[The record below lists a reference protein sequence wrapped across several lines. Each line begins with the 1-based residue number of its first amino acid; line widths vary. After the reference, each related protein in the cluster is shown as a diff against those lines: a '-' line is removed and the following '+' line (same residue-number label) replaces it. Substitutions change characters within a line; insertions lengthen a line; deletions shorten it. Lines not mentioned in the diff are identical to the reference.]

1 MTTLRTTAI
10 MKTDIRGSTV
20 RFRQLPEV
28 DLDALLTEHRAFVAR
43 VAAAH
48 DGRIVK
54 PEGDGFWLVFPSVTA
69 AALAARTMQEE
80 LRLARV
86 GKGDERLAMR
96 IVLTL
101 GDVLH
106 QEGALVGD
114 TVVLAARIEDI
125 TPPDEIYLSAAAW
138 LAVNQA
144 EIRTVFVDAFVLKG
158 FPEPV
163 PVYRVEQTHR
173 SRVIAGQYI
182 VITNLRGYTL
192 LVAKSPMAAMERI
205 LNRLFELH
213 DRVCRAYRGTNRFE
227 AGDLYC
233 LTFPDPGL
241 AMAAME
247 HLKEEWDVFE
257 RGQGLGCPINIVV
270 HKGELYA
277 FRSFLYGNDLNIV
290 VWVERAARLP
300 RRDGSQG
307 TWSETGDTGI
317 FVTGQVRRA
326 LEGTPWDERLQPV
339 AVQPLPPQLTEIEIY
354 RLC

>member
-1 MTTLRTTAI
+1 VSMTTLRTTVI
-10 MKTDIRGSTV
+10 MKTDIQGSTV
-20 RFRQLPEV
+20 RFRALPEV
-28 DLDALLTEHRAFVAR
+28 DLDGLLAEHRTFVSR

-54 PEGDGFWLVFPSVTA
+54 PEGDGFWIVFPSVTA
-69 AALAARTMQEE
+69 GALAAMTMQEE

-86 GKGDERLAMR
+86 GKGDDRLAMR

-114 TVVLAARIEDI
+114 AVVLAARIEDI
-125 TPPDEIYLSAAAW
+125 TPPDAIYLSTTAW

-144 EIRTVFVDAFVLKG
+144 EVRTSFVDAFDLKG

-163 PVYRVEQTHR
+163 PVYRVEQAYR

-182 VITNLRGYTL
+182 VITNLRGYTA
-192 LVAKSPMAAMERI
+192 LVAKSPMAAMEEL

-213 DRVCRAYRGTNRFE
+213 DRVCRAYSGTNRFE

-233 LTFPDPGL
+233 LTFPDPSL
-241 AMAAME
+241 AMAAVE
-247 HLKEEWDVFE
+247 RLENEWDAFE

-277 FRSFLYGNDLNIV
+277 FRSFLYGNDLNV
-290 VWVERAARLP
+290 AVLVERAVRLP
-300 RRDGSQG
+300 P
-307 TWSETGDTGI
+307 GDTSI
-317 FVTGQVRRA
+317 FVTRQAWLDLV
-326 LEGTPWDERLQPV
+326 GTPWHKRFQPV
-339 AVQPLPPQLTEIEIY
+339 DVEPIASQLAEIEVY
-354 RLC
+354 RLGKPESGLH